1 MPGISHVQYGL
12 LWEGDVTVPTARG
25 RVAMLVKNSF
35 EYDARVRKE
44 ATSLIADGWRVTVV
58 ALQVPEVTS
67 LRETTADHI
76 DVIRVPRLY
85 GRFAGLAGPS
95 TTTPGTQSKPPLARA
110 LSRPAV
116 RMAGPALRASND
128 VVVAR
133 RMIAAAV
140 STDPDVVHSHDLNT
154 LGPGLVVARRSSAKL
169 VYDAHELHRARS
181 GMTPRQRRRALEL
194 EQRLMPAADLVV
206 TATETWAD
214 LLAADLAGLRP
225 LVVRNVPE
233 RSATESTTADLK
245 ARLGIDTSTPV
256 LVYQGSIQ
264 RGRGI
269 EVTIE
274 ALRALPECHLAIIGY
289 GSHRPVLEA
298 LADELGVCA
307 RVHFTGPIPNTELI
321 AWTRSCEVGTCLI
334 EDTSLSY
341 RTSLPNKLFE
351 YMHAGVP
358 VVASDFQEM
367 GAIVRRTRS
376 GEVCDPADA
385 ASVANAIEMVLADR
399 DRYAAA
405 ARRAASDFV
414 WEHEVVPLVEA
425 YRDLAAGR

>member
-1 MPGISHVQYGL
+1 
-12 LWEGDVTVPTARG
+12 
-25 RVAMLVKNSF
+25 
-35 EYDARVRKE
+35 
-44 ATSLIADGWRVTVV
+44 
-58 ALQVPEVTS
+58 
-67 LRETTADHI
+67 
-76 DVIRVPRLY
+76 
-85 GRFAGLAGPS
+85 
-95 TTTPGTQSKPPLARA
+95 
-110 LSRPAV
+110 
-116 RMAGPALRASND
+116 
-128 VVVAR
+128 
-133 RMIAAAV
+133 
-140 STDPDVVHSHDLNT
+140 
-154 LGPGLVVARRSSAKL
+154 
-169 VYDAHELHRARS
+169 
-181 GMTPRQRRRALEL
+181 
-194 EQRLMPAADLVV
+194 MPAADLVV

-233 RSATESTTADLK
+233 RSATERTTADLK